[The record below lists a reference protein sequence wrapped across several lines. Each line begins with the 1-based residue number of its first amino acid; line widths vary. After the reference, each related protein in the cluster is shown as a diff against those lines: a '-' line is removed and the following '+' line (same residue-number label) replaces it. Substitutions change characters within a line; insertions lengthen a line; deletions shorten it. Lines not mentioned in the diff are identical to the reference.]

1 MNFLRDELAYLFS
14 GQSMPYEKVAI
25 IVAVIVSFFFGYVL
39 SNNAIHEGPVA
50 VIDLDNSKYSQEL
63 IEKIDASPFMK
74 VDAVL
79 NTAVEPK
86 SLFYGDRY
94 IAVVYL
100 PPQLEK
106 NHYSSQTGAIGV
118 FYDNSNLSQS
128 SAIKSAL
135 NAIIAADDL
144 GI

>member
-25 IVAVIVSFFFGYVL
+25 IVAVIVSLFFGYVL

-106 NHYSSQTGAIGV
+106 NHYSSIGV